1 MRTSIIKKLV
11 IGFVFFSAV
20 LSSCSEAFL
29 DEKPLDFLS
38 PENAY
43 TTETGIEQG
52 ITAIQNR
59 IRFVYYT
66 YGSFGTMNWATHGSD
81 VGFNGETPDRGSRY
95 LNSYRDLT
103 PTFTPVVDHWVR
115 GFEIIQWANV
125 LIDGIKKADAT
136 IFTQGEAGKNAYL
149 AEARFFRA
157 FIYRHLVSTYGDI
170 HYWMNRQPRQ
180 KQIM

>member
-11 IGFVFFSAV
+11 IGFVFFRAV

-52 ITAIQNR
+52 ITAIQIE

-66 YGSFGTMNWATHGSD
+66 YG
-81 VGFNGETPDRGSRY
+81 
-95 LNSYRDLT
+95 L
-103 PTFTPVVDHWVR
+103 
-115 GFEIIQWANV
+115 
-125 LIDGIKKADAT
+125 
-136 IFTQGEAGKNAYL
+136 
-149 AEARFFRA
+149 
-157 FIYRHLVSTYGDI
+157 LV
-170 HYWMNRQPRQ
+170 Q
-180 KQIM
+180 